1 MPVNGDSRHTG
12 AAVPQARRTQASRS
26 AATRAALL
34 SAGRRLFAERGY
46 AAAARDDI
54 VELAGVTRGALQHHF
69 GRKQDLFLAVVE
81 ELEAD
86 LGARIV
92 AASMAGGDSPMAHL
106 ELGCRAFLDAATDA
120 AFRRIVLLDAP
131 AVLGWQAWRELDTR
145 FGLGLMKEALGAVMD
160 AGQMERQPIEPLA
173 HMLLAALNEGAMLVA
188 QADDPTAAR
197 AEVGAAVDRL
207 LSRLG

>member
-1 MPVNGDSRHTG
+1 MPVNGDSGHSG
-12 AAVPQARRTQASRS
+12 SPARRTQASRS

-34 SAGRRLFAERGY
+34 DAARRLFAAEGY
-46 AAAARDDI
+46 AGAGREEI

-81 ELEAD
+81 ELEAE
-86 LGARIV
+86 LGQQILE
-92 AASMAGGDSPMAHL
+92 AAAAAAGDPMGEL
-106 ELGCRAFLDAATDA
+106 VLGCRAFLDAATDA

-131 AVLGWQAWRELDTR
+131 AVLGWQAWRELDAR
-145 FGLGLMKEALGAVMD
+145 FGLGLVTMALMAAMD
-160 AGQMERQPIEPLA
+160 AGQMERQPVEPLA

-188 QADDPTAAR
+188 QADDQAAAR

-207 LSRLG
+207 LARLS